1 MISFDGLSTLKGEKF
16 QIKPWYGYKGITN
29 SVADFSINEKESRMS
44 NERTVAGDDETV
56 ADMKVRAAW
65 MYYIEGLTQEQIA
78 QELETSRIKVNRLLS
93 FARNDG
99 TVRINIDAKSAAQV
113 SLERRLAVAFDLKTV
128 IVVPTPTTVEALPD
142 VIGYAAGVWLSDVMQ
157 DGVSLAVGWGST
169 LNMAVRGITPR
180 KLEGASVISLL
191 GGMTHSRAVNPS
203 AVARR
208 MADVFSA
215 DCYQLTAPVFVS
227 GKTMRDTLLLEP
239 TLQNLIERAR
249 AADIALFSVGDLS
262 PASTL
267 FHERLLPE
275 TELESLRK
283 AGAVGDVLCHFID
296 AEGRRVDHPVNNRT
310 IAVDLSDLFTVK
322 TVVIA
327 SGGAHKA
334 LAIRAAMQATK
345 ASVLITDQEAAK
357 ALLEF
362 GPFQHDNKS

>member
-1 MISFDGLSTLKGEKF
+1 MTHFSKNENETRMSIELT
-16 QIKPWYGYKGITN
+16 
-29 SVADFSINEKESRMS
+29 VADNE
-44 NERTVAGDDETV
+44 ETV
-56 ADMKVRAAW
+56 ADIKVRAAW

-93 FARNDG
+93 SARSEG
-99 TVRINIDAKSAAQV
+99 IVRIRIDAKSAAQV
-113 SLERRLAVAFDLKTV
+113 SLERQLCAAYGLKTV
-128 IVVPTPTTVEALPD
+128 IVVPTPSDVTNLPS
-142 VIGYAAGVWLSDVMQ
+142 VIGFAAGVWLSDMMQ

-169 LNMAVRGITPR
+169 LNMAMRGITPR

-208 MADVFSA
+208 MADVFGA

-227 GKTMRDTLLLEP
+227 GQHVRDALRQEP
-239 TLQNLIERAR
+239 TLQDLIHRAR
-249 AADIALFSVGDLS
+249 SAHVAMFSVGDLS

-267 FHERLLPE
+267 FHEGLLPE

-296 AEGRRVDHPVNNRT
+296 AEGRRVDHPVNQRT
-310 IAVDLSDLFTVK
+310 MAVELSDLRTIRDVA
-322 TVVIA
+322 IA

-334 LAIRAAMQATK
+334 LAIRAAILATQAR
-345 ASVLITDQEAAK
+345 VLITDQDAAK

-362 GPFQHDNKS
+362 SPFHHNSVN